1 MIRKNTYH
9 LIFRELNLAEVD
21 TGSLSYRGNPL
32 IMDIYNNFT
41 TSMSAF
47 QNQTQVTTKKILFK
61 NTTTPRIQ
69 VEIHSLESEEFSL
82 VPRLVSLIFLTYT
95 YMCVTENL
103 GIGP

>member
-1 MIRKNTYH
+1 MIRKSDFR

-47 QNQTQVTTKKILFK
+47 QNETQVTTK
-61 NTTTPRIQ
+61 
-69 VEIHSLESEEFSL
+69 
-82 VPRLVSLIFLTYT
+82 
-95 YMCVTENL
+95 
-103 GIGP
+103 